1 MQCSCSA
8 TLRWLCE
15 HGAPHA
21 CAQRKAQR
29 AEAHW
34 TAGDW
39 LAHFD
44 EEERIFCPRLPPGV
58 AQRIRDD
65 HKRFRAQI
73 RVYGRIDMAQMADHA
88 ALEDQWA
95 ARLASR
101 TRRNR

>member
-8 TLRWLCE
+8 TLRWLCRR
-15 HGAPHA
+15 GARHA
-21 CAQRKAQR
+21 CVQRKAER

-34 TAGDW
+34 SAADW

-44 EEERIFCPRLPPGV
+44 EEERLFCPLLPPDV

-73 RVYGRIDMAQMADHA
+73 RVYGRVDMAQMKEHA
-88 ALEDQWA
+88 QLEDRWA
-95 ARLASR
+95 DRLFARER
-101 TRRNR
+101 KR